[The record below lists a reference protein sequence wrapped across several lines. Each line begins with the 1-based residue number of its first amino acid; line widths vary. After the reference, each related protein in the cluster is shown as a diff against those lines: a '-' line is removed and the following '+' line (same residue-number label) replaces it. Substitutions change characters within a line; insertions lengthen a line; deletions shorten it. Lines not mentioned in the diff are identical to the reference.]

1 MDGRRSVTSAWT
13 DRARRPAAWLAAA
26 LCLASGP
33 LEARLLEVGPGKPF
47 ARPSQAAAAARAGDV
62 VRIAPG
68 TYRDCA
74 VWRASDLSIEAEG
87 GPVVITGPVCQD
99 KALFVVAAPRVTIS
113 GLTFR
118 GAVAPAGN
126 GAGIRAEGGDLTIRR
141 TRFEGNQTGI
151 LTAISISTA
160 TVVIEESAFIG
171 NGHATDACRGHGLY
185 ANALVLLAI
194 RRSRFEATRVCHHV
208 KSRALRTEITDSEIL
223 DGAEDMASYQ
233 VDIPN
238 GGDLVLARTTIRK
251 GPRAGNM
258 RASVVIGAEGRLHPT
273 RELRIEANRF
283 ENLMPQGTTFVRN
296 MTETPAV
303 LAGNRLSGRVIP
315 LEGPGTVR

>member
-1 MDGRRSVTSAWT
+1 MTRTHP
-13 DRARRPAAWLAAA
+13 ARLPAAWLAAV
-26 LCLASGP
+26 LCLVPGAT
-33 LEARLLEVGPGKPF
+33 EARTLEVGPGRPF

-74 VWRASDLSIEAEG
+74 VWRAPDLSIEAEGGPEG

-99 KALFVVAAPRVTIS
+99 KALFVVAAPRVAIS

-118 GAVAPAGN
+118 GAVATAGN

-151 LTAISISTA
+151 LTATSIAAA

-171 NGHATDACRGHGLY
+171 NGAWDGRACRGHGLY
-185 ANALVLLAI
+185 ANALALLAI

-238 GGDLVLARTTIRK
+238 GGDLVLARSTIRK

-283 ENLMPQGTTFVRN
+283 ENLMPLGTVFVRN
-296 MTETPAV
+296 MTETPAA